1 MLTTAEA
8 RPKMLPALALAERA
22 AAVLRDNDTGSLV
35 TAAPRLYP
43 HMWSWDAA
51 FIAIGLAQ
59 LDTGRAVAELDT
71 LLAAQ
76 WRDGMIP
83 HIVFTS
89 ATGYFPGP
97 DRWGTDTAPQR
108 PRHVRTSGICQPPV
122 HAIALRRIVDV
133 ARRKSRAD
141 AELAEGFATG
151 VWQRLYRWHRWIA
164 RYRIVDASGLVAI
177 VHGWE
182 SGMDNSPRWDEPYA
196 RVVPGAD
203 LPPYARLDL
212 LAVDDPA
219 ERPSDDDY
227 RRYLWLIEQLRRVNY
242 QPDHAVNT
250 SDFLVGDTFTTA
262 LFSLACD
269 VLAELGEELTR
280 ERDQVAELRQWAGQ
294 ARRAVAL
301 SRRPDSGMA
310 ADRDIRHGNWIATP
324 TLAGFSPL
332 LCGGAGRRAEADL
345 LSTMDSSDWSG
356 HPDLF
361 AAVVPSVSPR
371 ARQFDRCRYWRGP
384 QWPVLAWLFSWA
396 FERRGWTSRAAEL
409 RTQGL
414 RLTADGSFGEYY
426 EPFTGRPLGSTN
438 QSWTAAVVLD
448 WLATGRPS
456 PR

>member
-1 MLTTAEA
+1 MITTAEA
-8 RPKMLPALALAERA
+8 RPKTLPTSALAERA
-22 AAVLRDNDTGSLV
+22 AVVLRDNDTGSLV
-35 TAAPRLYP
+35 TASPKLYP

-59 LDTGRAVAELDT
+59 LDIGRAVAELDT

-76 WRDGMIP
+76 WSDGMIP

-97 DRWGTDTAPQR
+97 DRWGTDAAPQR

-122 HAIALRRIVDV
+122 HAIAIRRIVDV
-133 ARRKSRAD
+133 ARRTSRVD
-141 AELAEGFATG
+141 AALAEGFAAR
-151 VWQRLYRWHRWIA
+151 VWQRLYRWHRWII

-182 SGMDNSPRWDEPYA
+182 SGMDNSPRWDEPYS
-196 RVVPGAD
+196 RVVPGTN
-203 LPPYARLDL
+203 LPPYARLDVL
-212 LAVDDPA
+212 RVDDPA

-227 RRYLWLIEQLRRVNY
+227 DRYLWLIEQLRGVNY
-242 QPDHAVNT
+242 EPEAVVNT
-250 SDFLVGDTFTTA
+250 SDFLVADTFATA
-262 LFSLACD
+262 LFALASD
-269 VLAELGEELTR
+269 VLAELGEELACD
-280 ERDQVAELRQWAGQ
+280 RDQVAELRQWAAR

-301 SRRPDSGMA
+301 SCRPDTGMA
-310 ADRDIRHGNWIATP
+310 ADRDIRYGNWIATP

-332 LCGGAGRRAEADL
+332 LCGGAGDRAEAAL
-345 LSTMDSSDWSG
+345 LSTLDGPDWSG

-361 AAVVPSVSPR
+361 AAVVPSVSPC
-371 ARQFDRCRYWRGP
+371 ARRFDQRRYWRGP

-396 FERRGWTSRAAEL
+396 FARRGWTAQAARL
-409 RTQGL
+409 REQGL

-426 EPFTGRPLGSTN
+426 EPFTGSPLGSTN

-448 WLATGRPS
+448 WLASEWPS
-456 PR
+456 AL